1 MKKPDLKDYN
11 LNQSI
16 LDQYYK
22 EIDKIKNKFSST
34 FVGWSVFILILLS
47 IYIFN
52 KKSTLSD
59 LFAYVPVAFFLNLGI
74 LTVAETLL
82 TKFILYNKF
91 GINYKKIPKYEDDLK
106 KYELWLYRTKLSFW
120 QSLSGRQFEKELANL
135 FEKIGHVVKRTGG
148 SGDKGIDIIIDNNVA
163 VQCKAYKN
171 KVPPAAIRDLL
182 GTLQNSGYK
191 KGILASTNGFTTGVS
206 DYIKNNDIKLMT
218 AEDYV
223 KLQNKL

>member
-1 MKKPDLKDYN
+1 MRKPDLKDYN
-11 LNQSI
+11 LNQSLI
-16 LDQYYK
+16 DQYYV
-22 EIDKIKNKFSST
+22 EINKIKNKFSST

-52 KKSTLSD
+52 KKSTFLNI
-59 LFAYVPVAFFLNLGI
+59 FEYAVVAFFLNLGI
-74 LTVAETLL
+74 LTIAETLL

-91 GINYKKIPKYEDDLK
+91 GIIYKKIPKYEDDLK

-120 QSLSGRQFEKELANL
+120 QSLSGRQFERELSNL
-135 FEKIGHVVKRTGG
+135 FEKVGHIVKRTGG
-148 SGDKGIDIIIDNNVA
+148 SGDKGIDIIIDNSIA

-223 KLQNKL
+223 KLQNTL